1 MPNRQSRPGIVS
13 IMRPPYRHLRPVDH
27 TRPVQPRGGGWVM
40 VWNLGANGWP
50 SGSDVVTGRHAGVA
64 LAIVL
69 PDGNGLAIAQVLR
82 AIERSRPQAVLP
94 HHHAAP
100 RPADVASVIRR
111 PPASLST
118 SVSEYLE
125 WRGFALDPVT
135 RNVVRRTVELSAHVQ
150 TITALAK
157 NLYMSRRA
165 LGRRFTASGLPVP
178 SHWLHASRIL
188 RASIKLQ
195 NSDASLFSIAVS
207 LGYPDGFSL
216 SNQMSRLCGIRPL
229 DTRTQL
235 GWEWVMECWLA
246 REAEKGNVSRKLL
259 HARPSVAPPPLGDAV
274 DDSPRPKAAI
284 SR

>member
-1 MPNRQSRPGIVS
+1 MPPNRQSRPVIVS
-13 IMRPPYRHLRPVDH
+13 LMRPPYRHLRPVDH
-27 TRPVQPRGGGWVM
+27 ARPVRPRGGGWVM

-50 SGSDVVTGRHAGVA
+50 SGSELVARRHAGVA

-69 PDGNGLAIAQVLR
+69 PDDGFAIAQVLR

-94 HHHAAP
+94 YHTAP
-100 RPADVASVIRR
+100 RPTDVACVIRR

-118 SVSEYLE
+118 AVTEYLE

-135 RNVVRRTVELSAHVQ
+135 RSVLRRTVELSAHVQ
-150 TITALAK
+150 TITSLAK

-165 LGRRFTASGLPVP
+165 LGRRFMSSGLPVP

-188 RASIKLQ
+188 RAAIKLQ

-229 DTRTQL
+229 DTRTRL
-235 GWEWVMECWLA
+235 GWEWVFECWLA
-246 REAEKGNVSRKLL
+246 REAEGGSVSQDVLR
-259 HARPSVAPPPLGDAV
+259 ARPSVAAPRLGKTAEDQSRRRAT
-274 DDSPRPKAAI
+274 I